1 MTDDFTDPTPEDRRK
16 LLWLIAVAVMLGAAV
31 TYWLLPWFRT
41 QMQVLP
47 PCEAVR
53 LARGVITAM
62 LLGLPL
68 IVVLW
73 ALPLARRLWRVGQFP
88 LPGAWVL
95 RRTRIQRGRA
105 VQVRAVTLLVLSVL
119 TAVLAIWG
127 VVSVRSVLSDLPGC
141 ATNTAVD

>member
-1 MTDDFTDPTPEDRRK
+1 
-16 LLWLIAVAVMLGAAV
+16 
-31 TYWLLPWFRT
+31 
-41 QMQVLP
+41 
-47 PCEAVR
+47 
-53 LARGVITAM
+53 
-62 LLGLPL
+62 
-68 IVVLW
+68 
-73 ALPLARRLWRVGQFP
+73 VGQFP